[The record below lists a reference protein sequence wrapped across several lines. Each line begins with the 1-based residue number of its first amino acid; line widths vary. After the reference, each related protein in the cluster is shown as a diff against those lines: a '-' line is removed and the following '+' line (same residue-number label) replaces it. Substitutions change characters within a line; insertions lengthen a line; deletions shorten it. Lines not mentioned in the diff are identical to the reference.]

1 MVDLSSKTLETLKL
15 ASTFVTVS
23 GDAKKKKK
31 KEEEE
36 TNTDWNQ
43 MQSKI
48 M

>member
-15 ASTFVTVS
+15 AFTFVTVS
-23 GDAKKKKK
+23 GDAKKK
-31 KEEEE
+31 EEE

>member
-31 KEEEE
+31 EEEE
-36 TNTDWNQ
+36 TNTDWNK

>member
-31 KEEEE
+31 EEEE